1 MEPMLEMGLELSA
14 HGGIEHGIKASGV
27 DKGSRKQKLA
37 CAAIFLV
44 VAAAVAALASG
55 AGPPPPTPQ
64 VVEDSQQSGAMMA
77 SGLAAPAKSAADHR

>member
-14 HGGIEHGIKASGV
+14 HKLGESWAEKHKH
-27 DKGSRKQKLA
+27 DSRKQKLA
-37 CAAIFLV
+37 CAAIFLI

-64 VVEDSQQSGAMMA
+64 VAEDSQQSGAMMA